1 MHYYF
6 EDRSVELFNLK
17 HDIGEKNNVA
27 QKNPVMVSK
36 LKEELENWWKNTQAA
51 IPREKNTKFLIND
64 DF

>member
-1 MHYYF
+1 
-6 EDRSVELFNLK
+6 
-17 HDIGEKNNVA
+17 
-27 QKNPVMVSK
+27 MVSK